1 MTILRLDVQLNLYL
15 VIILPLLLYFQV
27 MICALLHALQ
37 LNAKL
42 SVSLLVELPLSLLS
56 IDVLNVYVLATEE
69 GLQKLLIL
77 FIVRSFHRGFHLE

>member
-1 MTILRLDVQLNLYL
+1 MLRLDVQLNLYL
-15 VIILPLLLYFQV
+15 VIMLPLLLYLQV

-42 SVSLLVELPLSLLS
+42 SISLLVELSFSLLS
-56 IDVLNVYVLATEE
+56 IDVLNIYVLATEE

-77 FIVRSFHRGFHLE
+77 FIIRSFHCGFHFE